1 MTYYNE
7 PYYNE
12 VDPSNHGPNTPRYNR
27 AVTVYMKPKK
37 NSKSKF
43 TSLEADSHGSREAS
57 GENKGGD
64 T

>member
-27 AVTVYMKPKK
+27 AVTVVGHIK
-37 NSKSKF
+37 
-43 TSLEADSHGSREAS
+43 
-57 GENKGGD
+57 
-64 T
+64 

>member
-27 AVTVYMKPKK
+27 AVTVSEIDNFHFRTYCQ
-37 NSKSKF
+37 
-43 TSLEADSHGSREAS
+43 
-57 GENKGGD
+57 
-64 T
+64 